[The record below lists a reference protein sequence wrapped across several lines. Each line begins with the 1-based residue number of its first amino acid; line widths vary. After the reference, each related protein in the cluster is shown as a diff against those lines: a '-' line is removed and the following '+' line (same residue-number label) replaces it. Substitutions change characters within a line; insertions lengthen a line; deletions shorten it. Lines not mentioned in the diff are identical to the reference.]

1 MVKFI
6 TKNLEDPL
14 KRTLKKQ
21 DTYCLACKEQTDNKP
36 ITPKQVAI
44 KFIAQASICVDCG
57 SKKSVFV
64 KEHKPNEKKKF
75 FLQITKICIFIVK
88 NAKKHT
94 RNMFQKN
101 LSRFQIIIKSN
112 ALFVSMKGLF

>member
-21 DTYCLACKEQTDNKP
+21 DTYCLACKERTDNKP
-36 ITPKQVAI
+36 ITPKQVVI

-57 SKKSVFV
+57 SKKSAFV
-64 KEHKPNEKKKF
+64 KDDKPNEKKKF
-75 FLQITKICIFIVK
+75 FYKLQKY
-88 NAKKHT
+88 AY
-94 RNMFQKN
+94 
-101 LSRFQIIIKSN
+101 L
-112 ALFVSMKGLF
+112 L